1 MAWEF
6 KDGIPIYRQL
16 VRRLEI
22 SIAAG
27 EYQSGE
33 KMPSVRDLAMEA
45 GVNPNTMQRALA
57 ELEAGG
63 LLHSERTAGRFI
75 TRDED
80 ILTKLRRDLAAGYV
94 EDLFRNLGRL
104 GMSTAEIFDTVRRW
118 AEQTEAKAEALA
130 SSAEAGR
137 RHEVETADA
146 ERSGT

>member
-63 LLHSERTAGRFI
+63 LLHSERTAGR
-75 TRDED
+75 
-80 ILTKLRRDLAAGYV
+80 
-94 EDLFRNLGRL
+94 
-104 GMSTAEIFDTVRRW
+104 
-118 AEQTEAKAEALA
+118 
-130 SSAEAGR
+130 
-137 RHEVETADA
+137 
-146 ERSGT
+146 